1 MSRGVTDVPAG
12 LMGGAGGSCSPQTRV
27 GSVQGL
33 SVPRRAIHWEAL
45 LAAPGSVPQEAKLAR
60 QRRREETV
68 SNTYC
73 LRTHVRKK
81 TNKKT

>member
-1 MSRGVTDVPAG
+1 M
-12 LMGGAGGSCSPQTRV
+12 
-27 GSVQGL
+27 
-33 SVPRRAIHWEAL
+33 PRRAIHWEAL